1 MTEQIMMDGKPLEV
15 GDEVYCLLH
24 GKGKVSNI
32 NKKVTFSIEVA
43 FSTFSNRYYSYTA
56 TFKGW
61 TNHEN
66 RTLYWLK
73 PEIIPPPRPKKKV
86 KVWDWFVQWDD
97 SGLIDRVNGTT
108 MKDLE
113 DRAERRGMYYSVVQ
127 KIEGT
132 EREVER

>member
-1 MTEQIMMDGKPLEV
+1 MTDKIKMDGESLNV
-15 GDEVYCLLH
+15 GDEVYCLLN
-24 GKGKVSNI
+24 GKGKVAGI

-43 FSTFSNRYYSYTA
+43 FSHGYCTYTK

-66 RTLYWLK
+66 RTLYWQK
-73 PEIIPPPRPKKKV
+73 PEIVPPPKPKKKV

>member
-1 MTEQIMMDGKPLEV
+1 MTEIMMDGEPLEV

-43 FSTFSNRYYSYTA
+43 FSNRYYSYTN

-66 RTLYWLK
+66 RTLYWQK
-73 PEIIPPPRPKKKV
+73 PEIVPPPKPKKKV
-86 KVWDWFVQWDD
+86 KVWDCFVQSED
-97 SGLIDRVNGTT
+97 GTCFKLT
-108 MKDLE
+108 ALTDQEARKKYPYALH
-113 DRAERRGMYYSVVQ
+113 VQ
-127 KIEGT
+127 KIDGT
-132 EREVER
+132 EREVEYD

>member
-1 MTEQIMMDGKPLEV
+1 M
-15 GDEVYCLLH
+15 
-24 GKGKVSNI
+24 
-32 NKKVTFSIEVA
+32 
-43 FSTFSNRYYSYTA
+43 
-56 TFKGW
+56 
-61 TNHEN
+61 
-66 RTLYWLK
+66 
-73 PEIIPPPRPKKKV
+73 
-86 KVWDWFVQWDD
+86 QWDD

>member
-1 MTEQIMMDGKPLEV
+1 MTDKIKMDGESLNV
-15 GDEVYCLLH
+15 GDDVYCLLN
-24 GKGKVSNI
+24 GKGKVASI
-32 NKKVTFSIEVA
+32 NEKITFSIVVA
-43 FSTFSNRYYSYTA
+43 FSGGRYTYSKK
-56 TFKGW
+56 FKGW
-61 TNHEN
+61 SHQKN
-66 RTLYWLK
+66 RTLYWQK
-73 PEIIPPPRPKKKV
+73 PEIIPPPKSKKRA

-132 EREVER
+132 EREVCQ